1 MAIERVDFPINS
13 MVDLSIAMLVHQ
25 RVIVILLQHHQH
37 HNIIINNRRIISP
50 GEALP
55 CSNSC
60 AKSTWWQ
67 GRHNR
72 RKIGEGIPSGKR
84 LHNYRKSPCYQW
96 ENPLFLWSFSIA
108 TLNYQKVPIPT
119 KLFSLNI
126 FGYCKNPNY
135 GSNKIEHHKY
145 YDSSWRPHFLN
156 VFWSNLCTPIVY
168 VKLCSYNSFRIIPYG
183 AQPRQ
188 FWPLILWIFDPK
200 FGKLKGTIITQT
212 WGQ

>member
-96 ENPLFLWSFSIA
+96 ENPLFLWWLSIVMVMFTRGVGFWDQPSTSHWEA
-108 TLNYQKVPIPT
+108 ARRSPE
-119 KLFSLNI
+119 SLADARA
-126 FGYCKNPNY
+126 GGP
-135 GSNKIEHHKY
+135 GS
-145 YDSSWRPHFLN
+145 RL
-156 VFWSNLCTPIVY
+156 
-168 VKLCSYNSFRIIPYG
+168 G
-183 AQPRQ
+183 AG
-188 FWPLILWIFDPK
+188 L
-200 FGKLKGTIITQT
+200 
-212 WGQ
+212 